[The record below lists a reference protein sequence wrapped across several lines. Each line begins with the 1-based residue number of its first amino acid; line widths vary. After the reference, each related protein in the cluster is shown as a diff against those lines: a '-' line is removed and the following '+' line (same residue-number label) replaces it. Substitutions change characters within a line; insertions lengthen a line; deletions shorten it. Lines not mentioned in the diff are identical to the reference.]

1 MGARFIFQG
10 LVAIAIMV
18 AAGYLLGDI
27 VDSHWVD
34 IHVRGRGLWG
44 ELLFLLVCSPVVA
57 LGLSRQVVAFLAG
70 YGFGFGKG
78 LLLSMLAVVLGCILA
93 FYLARLMMRSFLS
106 RRFGRQIRMIDGFIH
121 ENTFT
126 MTLVIRLLPAG
137 SNLMVNLAAGVSSVK
152 SLPFFLGSALGYLP
166 QMVIFALVG
175 SGTRV
180 DKFWQVA
187 VAMAMFVGAVVLGV
201 YLYRKFRH
209 GHTLEQMSDADNIPA
224 AD

>member
-1 MGARFIFQG
+1 VGTRFIFQG

-18 AAGYLLGDI
+18 VAGYLLGDVI
-27 VDSHWVD
+27 DSHWVD
-34 IHVRGRGLWG
+34 DHLRGRGLWG
-44 ELLFLLVCSPVVA
+44 ELLFVLVCSPVVA
-57 LGLSRQVVAFLAG
+57 MGLSRQVVAFLAG
-70 YGFGFGKG
+70 YGFGFGPG
-78 LLLSMLAVVLGCILA
+78 LLLSMLAVVMGCILA
-93 FYLARLMMRSFLS
+93 FYLARWLLRSSLS
-106 RRFGRQIRMIDGFIH
+106 RRFGRQIRMIDDFIH

-152 SLPFFLGSALGYLP
+152 SLPFFFGSALGYLP
-166 QMVIFALVG
+166 QMLIFTLVG

-187 VAMAMFVGAVVLGV
+187 IAMAMFVGAVVLGI

-209 GHTLEQMSDADNIPA
+209 GRTLEQMGPADDSGA

>member
-1 MGARFIFQG
+1 
-10 LVAIAIMV
+10 MV
-18 AAGYLLGDI
+18 VAGYLLGDVI
-27 VDSHWVD
+27 DSHWVD
-34 IHVRGRGLWG
+34 DHLRGRGLWG
-44 ELLFLLVCSPVVA
+44 ELLFVLVCSPVVA
-57 LGLSRQVVAFLAG
+57 MGLSRQVVAFLAG
-70 YGFGFGKG
+70 YGFGFGPG
-78 LLLSMLAVVLGCILA
+78 LLLSMLAVVMGCILA
-93 FYLARLMMRSFLS
+93 FYLARWLLRSSLS
-106 RRFGRQIRMIDGFIH
+106 RRFGRQIRMIDDFIH

-152 SLPFFLGSALGYLP
+152 SLPFFFGSALGYLP
-166 QMVIFALVG
+166 QMLIFTLVG

-187 VAMAMFVGAVVLGV
+187 IAMAMFVGAVVLGI

-209 GHTLEQMSDADNIPA
+209 GRTLEQMGPADDSGA

>member
-1 MGARFIFQG
+1 
-10 LVAIAIMV
+10 VAIAIMV
-18 AAGYLLGDI
+18 VAGYLLGDVI
-27 VDSHWVD
+27 DSHWVD
-34 IHVRGRGLWG
+34 DHLRGRGLWG
-44 ELLFLLVCSPVVA
+44 ELLFVLVCSPVVA
-57 LGLSRQVVAFLAG
+57 MGLSRQVVAFLAG
-70 YGFGFGKG
+70 YGFGFGPG
-78 LLLSMLAVVLGCILA
+78 LLLSMLAVVMGCILA
-93 FYLARLMMRSFLS
+93 FYLARWLLRSSLS
-106 RRFGRQIRMIDGFIH
+106 RRFGRQIRMIDDFIH

-152 SLPFFLGSALGYLP
+152 SLPFFFGSALGYLP
-166 QMVIFALVG
+166 QMLIFTLVG

-187 VAMAMFVGAVVLGV
+187 IAMAMFVGAAVLGI

-209 GHTLEQMSDADNIPA
+209 GRTLEQMGPADDSGA